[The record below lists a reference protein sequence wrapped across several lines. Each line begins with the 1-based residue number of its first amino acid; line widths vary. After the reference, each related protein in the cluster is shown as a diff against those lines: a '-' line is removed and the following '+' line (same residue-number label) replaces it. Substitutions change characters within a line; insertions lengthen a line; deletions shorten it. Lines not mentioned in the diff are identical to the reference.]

1 MIIHLRPD
9 TPEDQLRAFGE
20 RLGAIH
26 IRQPERHVLVT
37 SSKRQALNGEAEG
50 VEDYI
55 QETFAFGDDRQLAAK
70 TYTGGKMRRVA
81 LSDSLAIGG
90 DAMETLMITG
100 PCAVENAAQI
110 EKAAAFLAERGVKA
124 LRAGAF
130 KPRTSPYSFQGLG
143 LDGLKLLAQMRERY
157 GFAIVTEVRD
167 ATHVDAVI
175 EYADV
180 VQIGTKA
187 MYDQGVLRRCGK
199 ANKAVLIKRGFGS
212 TLQECV
218 QAAEFVLSGGNA
230 NVVLCER
237 GIRTFEDKTRFTLD
251 LCGVAW
257 LKEYTN
263 LPVVVDPSH
272 AMGYRYGVPDL
283 TRAAVAMGVDG
294 LLIETH
300 PTPDQA
306 WSDAAQQLDFDG
318 FAALQDSVQAVAS
331 AVGRT
336 MI

>member
-9 TPEDQLRAFGE
+9 APEDQVLAFGE

-37 SSKRQALNGEAEG
+37 SSKRQSLNGEAQG
-50 VEDYI
+50 VEAFI
-55 QETFAFGDDRQLAAK
+55 EETFAFGDDRQLAAK
-70 TYTGGKMRRVA
+70 SYTGGQLRRVA
-81 LSDSLAIGG
+81 ITETLGIGG
-90 DAMETLMITG
+90 SAMETLMITG
-100 PCAVENAAQI
+100 PCAVENAEQL
-110 EKAAAFLAERGVKA
+110 ERAAAFLAERGVKA
-124 LRAGAF
+124 LRAGAY

-143 LDGLKLLAQMRERY
+143 LEGLKLLARMRERH

-167 ATHVDAVI
+167 ATHVDDVI

-199 ANKAVLIKRGFGS
+199 SDKAVLIKRGFGS

-218 QAAEFVLSGGNA
+218 QAAEFVLSGGNDK
-230 NVVLCER
+230 VMLCER
-237 GIRTFEDKTRFTLD
+237 GIRTFENKTRFTLD

-257 LKEYTN
+257 LKEHTN

-306 WSDAAQQLDFDG
+306 WSDAAQQLDFEA
-318 FAALQDSVQAVAS
+318 FAELQDSLQAVAQ
-331 AVGRT
+331 AVGRS
-336 MI
+336 MV